1 MAIMEQTT
9 NVDQDDEEWYPP
21 SPPIYDVAGKIW
33 GSVVTVIEFHSE
45 VSEMFLHPNDPL
57 QRIF

>member
-21 SPPIYDVAGKIW
+21 SPPIYDVAGKTGGKQGYPYVKLVDSYIK
-33 GSVVTVIEFHSE
+33 
-45 VSEMFLHPNDPL
+45 
-57 QRIF
+57 

>member
-21 SPPIYDVAGKIW
+21 SPPIYDVAGKI
-33 GSVVTVIEFHSE
+33 GGKQGYFH
-45 VSEMFLHPNDPL
+45 M
-57 QRIF
+57 